1 MTEGVRSRP
10 AVAAAPFVG
19 REDELATL
27 RRLCGAERLVTVLGP
42 GGSGKT
48 RLASEVLPTVAPVVL
63 GVVELATRVPG
74 DDLWSVV
81 LAACDL
87 RDDPAVSPVER
98 LAHRLGDLP
107 GERDALLVLDN
118 CEHVRD
124 AVAEIAGALLARA
137 PRVRILATSRLS
149 LGVPGET
156 ALPVEGLDVPAAT
169 ALFLD
174 RARRVRP
181 DLPDTDDTA
190 RRARR
195 IAIAL
200 DGLPLALELAAARA
214 RGLPLRVIEDG
225 TAHRLAF
232 LDAGAA
238 GGAREPRHRSL
249 QACLSWSTALLADRA
264 RAGLAALAVVE
275 GRCSLDAAVA
285 AVGPPRAPG
294 EADAVAVV
302 EELVDHSLVR
312 FAPDDGGSYLVLE
325 TVREHAREL
334 VADEGP
340 RALARLTPWVA
351 ALAARARPAL
361 ERADLDVL
369 ARLDGDA
376 AAIRAVLTHAA
387 GTPGDGTAAA
397 DVVADLAFW
406 WSLRGRCREG
416 IDRAERLSAA
426 RADAGEAVPDR
437 LRWAHA
443 FLALYGGDVE
453 TGLGLAVAVAED
465 PAAADDVRGRAMI
478 LLGMAQGFDD
488 PAGAAPVLTGAAEL
502 ALAAGDR
509 WGRVEALQ
517 VLAYTHLWLGD
528 SAAAL
533 AAADAARP
541 ALDELGHHQLR
552 AWDDAIRAEVAS
564 LRGDVAGALAH
575 GRAGHALAVGIGE
588 PLSATCAL
596 LPAVRALC
604 RAGRVTEAAVLVRAH
619 EPFLDDHPGLG
630 AMEAL
635 DACRAHVALWSDPP
649 GPIDVLAGSL
659 ELWAQQG
666 LTLIAAEVGGV
677 LAVALLAAGDVGRA
691 RELAATAR
699 RRAGERGARELGVAA
714 ALAHAAARRAA
725 GEDVTADAHDALAAA
740 QEGGFTIQALDA
752 LALVAGVALDAGHA
766 TTALRLHAA
775 LETARRARGLVV
787 SPLARTVLDG
797 GRVDAAV
804 AAVAALDD
812 ADRERA
818 REEGASL
825 DLDGAVA
832 YARRA
837 RGARGRPRSGWDS
850 LTPTER
856 DVVVLAAR
864 GLRNQAIAD
873 QLLIGTGTVRTHL
886 RRIFTKLDLTSR
898 AELAAAAVRRGL

>member
-19 REDELATL
+19 RDDELATL
-27 RRLCGAERLVTVLGP
+27 RRLCAADRLVTVLGP

-87 RDDPAVSPVER
+87 RDDPAASPVDR
-98 LAHRLGDLP
+98 LAHRIGDLA

-124 AVAEIAGALLARA
+124 AVAELAGALLSRA

-156 ALPVEGLDVPAAT
+156 TLPVEGLAVPAAT

-181 DLPDTDDTA
+181 DLPDAEETT

-232 LDAGAA
+232 LDAGPA

-249 QACLSWSTALLADRA
+249 QACLSWSTALLTDRT
-264 RAGLAALAVVE
+264 RAGLAALAAVE

-294 EADAVAVV
+294 EADAVAVI

-334 VADEGP
+334 VADERR

-376 AAIRAVLTHAA
+376 AAIRAVLSPTDGRA
-387 GTPGDGTAAA
+387 GAVAA

-416 IDRAERLSAA
+416 LDRAARLSAA
-426 RADAGEAVPDR
+426 RADAGEPVGDR

-528 SAAAL
+528 AAAAL

-564 LRGDVAGALAH
+564 LRADVAEALAH

-604 RAGRVTEAAVLVRAH
+604 RTGRVDEAAGLVRAH
-619 EPFLDDHPGLG
+619 GPFLDDHPGLG
-630 AMEAL
+630 AVEAL
-635 DACRAHVALWSDPP
+635 DACRAHVALWSHPP
-649 GPIDVLAGSL
+649 GPVDALAGSL
-659 ELWAQQG
+659 EQWAEQG

-677 LAVALLAAGDVGRA
+677 LAVALLAAGNPGRA
-691 RELAATAR
+691 LALADAAR
-699 RRAGERGARELGVAA
+699 TRAHDRGARELGVAA
-714 ALAHAAARRAA
+714 GLAHAAARRAQ
-725 GEDVTADAHDALAAA
+725 GGDVAADAHDALAAGH
-740 QEGGFTIQALDA
+740 EGGFTIQVLDA
-752 LALVAGVALDAGHA
+752 LALVAGVALDAGHV

-775 LETARRARGLVV
+775 LETARRARGLAV
-787 SPLARTVLDG
+787 SPLARAVLAGGTVDTAAATLDE
-797 GRVDAAV
+797 AE
-804 AAVAALDD
+804 
-812 ADRERA
+812 RERA
-818 REEGASL
+818 LQEGSSL

-898 AELAAAAVRRGL
+898 SELAAAAARRGM